1 MMEEKKNLMT
11 RQNRDLNFL
20 FRINHNKG
28 IVVLSPWREIVQI
41 LTGPELIHKKQ
52 KNLVVLKFLGVSC
65 LFSIPLTINF
75 LNSVSFK
82 PWQITICVAALG
94 CLALVLHRFHLELQ
108 QDLDRACHQLGPGV
122 RLVKKFK
129 KSNHEEYQ
137 IFQEGHRY
145 YYLLHLETG
154 EKRLVAKEKIL
165 QDYDIAL

>member
-1 MMEEKKNLMT
+1 MT
-11 RQNRDLNFL
+11 QGNRDLNL
-20 FRINHNKG
+20 RKRINHNNE

-41 LTGPELIHKKQ
+41 LTGPEIIRRKQ
-52 KNLVVLKFLGVSC
+52 KNLVVLKFLGVGC

-75 LNSVSFK
+75 LNKVLLK

-94 CLALVLHRFHLELQ
+94 FLALMFHRFHLKLQ
-108 QDLDRACHQLGPGV
+108 HDLDRACHQLGPGV
-122 RLVKKFK
+122 KLVKKFK
-129 KSNHEEYQ
+129 KSNQEEYQ